1 MRRSLVSLAV
11 TALALGSCSA
21 IKENVTVDVEGII
34 ASSCSQLADKFS
46 EQLADALVELNA
58 NTDAELPDI
67 DVGALIDRAGS
78 LGCSPDDM
86 KQLVA
91 AKLEQADATSDKA
104 KALIATVSGELDSV
118 SG

>member
-1 MRRSLVSLAV
+1 MRRLLVILAV
-11 TALALGSCSA
+11 AAVALGSCSA
-21 IKENVTVDVEGII
+21 IRENVTVDVEGII

-46 EQLADALVELNA
+46 EELADALIELNA
-58 NTDAELPDI
+58 NTDAELPDV

-104 KALIATVSGELDSV
+104 KALIASVSGELDSV